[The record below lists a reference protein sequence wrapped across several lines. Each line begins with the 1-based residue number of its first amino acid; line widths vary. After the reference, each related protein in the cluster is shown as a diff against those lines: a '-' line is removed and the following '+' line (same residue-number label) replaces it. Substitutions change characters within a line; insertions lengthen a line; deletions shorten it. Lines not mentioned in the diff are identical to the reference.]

1 MDARYKKG
9 QSRLYLL
16 MRHLLESW
24 DVLLKTFFD
33 SVVAS
38 AIIYGIVCWNSRLS
52 TAEGKR
58 LDKLIKKASFALGC
72 HLDPV
77 QVVEDRRTIFEEEK

>member
-38 AIIYGIVCWNSRLS
+38 AIVYGIVCY
-52 TAEGKR
+52 
-58 LDKLIKKASFALGC
+58 I
-72 HLDPV
+72 
-77 QVVEDRRTIFEEEK
+77 